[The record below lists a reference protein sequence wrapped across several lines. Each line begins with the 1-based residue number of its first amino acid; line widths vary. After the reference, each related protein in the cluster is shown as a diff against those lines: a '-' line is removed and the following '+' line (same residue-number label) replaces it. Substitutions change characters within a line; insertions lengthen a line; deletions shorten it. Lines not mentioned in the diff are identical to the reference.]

1 MHNMH
6 LTFTDFLKKVI
17 NSIEMT
23 YTVNKICN
31 RWMKHQLQPEFQRN
45 CLIYENVVQQLQIR
59 DFCIEYSLL

>member
-1 MHNMH
+1 MHKMH

-45 CLIYENVVQQLQIR
+45 CLIYENVV
-59 DFCIEYSLL
+59 